1 MSDPLDAVIAEPYH
15 LRECMEP
22 QKDWPCKQCW
32 EIDCECT
39 CICDRLRACE
49 LRVRTEPFDVA
60 YLAGLDAAEQA
71 VHAAARDRIHDL
83 RGCNKDDDCDVLA
96 RGADLLLDDVINEL
110 RGLRQTRTE
119 NGTVVT

>member
-1 MSDPLDAVIAEPYH
+1 
-15 LRECMEP
+15 MEP

>member
-1 MSDPLDAVIAEPYH
+1 MSVFVSPTIQYVATT
-15 LRECMEP
+15 
-22 QKDWPCKQCW
+22 WPDDQVKVVKW
-32 EIDCECT
+32 E
-39 CICDRLRACE
+39 CICLLLRACE

-60 YLAGLDAAEQA
+60 YLAGIDAAEQA

-110 RGLRQTRTE
+110 RALRQTRTE
-119 NGTVVT
+119 NGTGVT